1 MVAPSERREVVGYL
15 RDEWGL
21 SERRSCELA
30 SIPRSTA
37 RYEPRPAPADEEEL
51 VEAIRAE
58 AVRRKRFGYRR
69 VYLVLRRNGWEVN
82 HKRVHR
88 LWRREGLQV
97 PRKRPRRRRRGA
109 PVEAREEARHP
120 NHIWTYDFCEDRTE
134 DGRKVRLLAVE
145 DEFTRECLALEVGRS
160 MPSDRVVEALDW
172 LFLSRGA
179 PDCIRSDN
187 GSEFTSD
194 LVKSWLTERG
204 CKTLFIEP
212 GRPWQNGYVE
222 SFIGRLRDEC
232 LNEELFLSLE
242 ECAQVVEAWR
252 RDYNEDRPHGSLD
265 GLTPREFALRW
276 SSSLR
281 ATPSAP
287 STTSEETGILTL

>member
-1 MVAPSERREVVGYL
+1 MVRYLCQERGLSQRHSCEVVG
-15 RDEWGL
+15 
-21 SERRSCELA
+21 
-30 SIPRSTA
+30 IPRSTA
-37 RYEPRPAPADEEEL
+37 RYEARPAPSDEAEL
-51 VEAIRAE
+51 VKAIRKE
-58 AVRRKRFGYRR
+58 SRRRKRFGYRR
-69 VYLVLRRNGWEVN
+69 IHAMLVRKGWVVN

-88 LWRREGLQV
+88 LWRLEGLQV
-97 PRKRPRRRRRGA
+97 PRKRPRRRRRGS
-109 PVEAREEARHP
+109 PVEAREEARYP

-160 MPSDRVVEALDW
+160 MPAERVVETLEW
-172 LFLSRGA
+172 LFLSRGVPA
-179 PDCIRSDN
+179 CIRSDN
-187 GSEFTSD
+187 GSEFTSEK
-194 LVKSWLTERG
+194 VRTWLNGRG

-265 GLTPREFALRW
+265 GLTPREFADRW

-287 STTSEETGILTL
+287 STTAEDTGILTL